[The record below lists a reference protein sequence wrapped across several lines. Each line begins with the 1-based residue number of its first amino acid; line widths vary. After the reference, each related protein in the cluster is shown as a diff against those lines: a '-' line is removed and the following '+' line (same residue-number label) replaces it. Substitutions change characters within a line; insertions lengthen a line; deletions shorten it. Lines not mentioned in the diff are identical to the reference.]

1 MRRPTSRHEPEKRL
15 SMSSQQLSKL
25 EALSQ
30 TRTDKASD
38 AVAKQRARLSVI
50 DRQHLELKAIN
61 REYQEGVVGQA
72 AISPQLLAHRRAFVA
87 ALTVKLDELQHSR
100 QQQDGKL
107 QEKLV
112 EQQQRTAQT
121 AAIGTMVERR
131 ELQEAHVAARRE
143 QAQLEESVQ
152 GLHHLRQMAAEDD
165 RA

>member
-1 MRRPTSRHEPEKRL
+1 
-15 SMSSQQLSKL
+15 MSSQQLSKL

-30 TRTDKASD
+30 TRADKTRD
-38 AVAKQRARLSVI
+38 AVLKQRAKLSLI

-61 REYQEGVVGQA
+61 REYQEGVIGQEA
-72 AISPQLLAHRRAFVA
+72 VSPQLLAQRRAFVT
-87 ALTVKLDELQHSR
+87 ALTLKLDELQHSR
-100 QQQDGKL
+100 LQQDGML

-121 AAIGTMVERR
+121 AAIGTMVERH

-143 QAQLEESVQ
+143 QAQLDESSQ
-152 GLHHLRQMAAEDD
+152 ALLRLRQLESEDD